1 MGTLEHKWGS
11 QREPKKWGPGSL
23 NGDPLGYSAFA
34 RISNL
39 VLLVNDGLGHDLV
52 PLILHSLCLL
62 LLWFTA
68 KGSFAHFRYF
78 LRSECFHSNLSGASV
93 LIASLI
99 KVRVGARLN
108 FLETKLQQ
116 WKECLFQI
124 F

>member
-78 LRSECFHSNLSGASV
+78 LRSECFH
-93 LIASLI
+93 
-99 KVRVGARLN
+99 
-108 FLETKLQQ
+108 
-116 WKECLFQI
+116 
-124 F
+124 